1 MLKKY
6 YFFDTIKSKESERM
20 KNVVEKFNNIWSK
33 FWANITRRFDFTLSL
48 RRKKKDENP
57 LISVNVKGEI
67 PREVVAFF
75 AIIGVLTMLWSIIKI
90 LRKLS

>member
-1 MLKKY
+1 MKKIIEKLKNSFGK
-6 YFFDTIKSKESERM
+6 FFC
-20 KNVVEKFNNIWSK
+20 NL
-33 FWANITRRFDFTLSL
+33 TRKFDFTLSL
-48 RRKKKDENP
+48 RRKNKDENP

-75 AIIGVLTMLWSIIKI
+75 AIIGVFTMIWNIIKV

>member
-1 MLKKY
+1 
-6 YFFDTIKSKESERM
+6 M
-20 KNVVEKFNNIWSK
+20 KNAIEKFKTVWGK
-33 FWANITRRFDFTLSL
+33 FWQNLTRRFDFTLSL
-48 RRKKKDENP
+48 RRKNKDENP

-75 AIIGVLTMLWSIIKI
+75 AIIGVLTMLWSIIKV